1 MKDKT
6 ALTYEE
12 KLKAAYFH
20 LIRGVDQHVLADMFN
35 VNPGRIAEA
44 VTAVRTAIGMTSK
57 RSTPNT

>member
-6 ALTYEE
+6 ALTSEE

-20 LIRGVDQHVLADMFN
+20 IVRGVDQHVLADMFN

-44 VTAVRTAIGMTSK
+44 VSAVRVAIGMPSK
-57 RSTPNT
+57 KSNP